1 MVYIYLNS
9 GLYFLKKKKKKDD
22 TVEYQKDT
30 HIVSI
35 LLLTEGTFRCL

>member
-9 GLYFLKKKKKKDD
+9 RLYFLKKKKDD